1 VSHAD
6 LPRERRADRPWP
18 LSAIHAIAAFVNPF
32 TSDGA
37 ADFSLNQEPRTDL
50 LRVGE

>member
-1 VSHAD
+1 MTFHHMSGEPTV
-6 LPRERRADRPWP
+6 RPMAALWHP
-18 LSAIHAIAAFVNPF
+18 CHHGILSPF

-37 ADFSLNQEPRTDL
+37 ADFSLNQESRTDL